1 MNEITPLQ
9 AQTAGSSGTEALPH
23 NIEAE
28 QQLLGAILTNNEIY
42 DRVASVLSEA
52 HFYDPVHARIY
63 EVASARI
70 KKNALASP
78 VTLKAFFEDDPGLQ
92 ELGGPAY
99 LVRLAGAAVASFAAR
114 DYAQMIYDLAV
125 RRNLIDLGRDIS
137 EKAARIDNPVET
149 HNSNVVPLRN
159 SHIPSEVGDGTS
171 WCVVAAKLQEQ
182 DPAVFNAWFSSLI
195 PSELD
200 TGILTL
206 TAPSRFAA
214 HFIRTNHLNRILA
227 AVLSADRSIRDVEI
241 VSATD

>member
-137 EKAARIDNPVET
+137 EKAARIDVESEPKEQIVEAEQALYKLGEAGQVSQGFQSFL
-149 HNSNVVPLRN
+149 NAVPDAGNVAN
-159 SHIPSEVGDGTS
+159 
-171 WCVVAAKLQEQ
+171 AA
-182 DPAVFNAWFSSLI
+182 
-195 PSELD
+195 
-200 TGILTL
+200 
-206 TAPSRFAA
+206 
-214 HFIRTNHLNRILA
+214 
-227 AVLSADRSIRDVEI
+227 
-241 VSATD
+241 